1 MPPKTKT
8 QLKAEIE
15 QARRELRE
23 LREESEA
30 RIQALREAEEGL
42 RAEMEE
48 L

>member
-30 RIQALREAEEGL
+30 RIQAL
-42 RAEMEE
+42 
-48 L
+48 